1 MTARRRGIISD
12 DRLIEINS
20 WKTESKSFQE
30 IAKKLKFA
38 SYPLTLTFESSED
51 HMNNIVQDFA
61 VLMQRGGCDFDTKLR
76 HAYDIGASA
85 LIVVDTNKDKNPV
98 TMSTSIQ
105 EDDENDRYMRQN
117 VTAVTIEP
125 DVIDSFPLPN
135 SEGMISNSFRL
146 LYFDQASS

>member
-1 MTARRRGIISD
+1 MRDSFRCDSFNHVSTGNKEYVLLDRRWLSD
-12 DRLIEINS
+12 L
-20 WKTESKSFQE
+20 FC
-30 IAKKLKFA
+30 
-38 SYPLTLTFESSED
+38 
-51 HMNNIVQDFA
+51 
-61 VLMQRGGCDFDTKLR
+61 GCDFDTKLR

-146 LYFDQASS
+146 LYFDPASS